1 MRSGLVTLAWGVQA
15 FATFALALWMKERSF
30 RLAALG
36 LLLLCVLKIVVRDVW
51 GLAASDRYLTFIGLG
66 SALLAVSYLYTR
78 YRQVLRQYL

>member
-15 FATFALALWMKERSF
+15 FATFALALWIKERSY

-36 LLLLCVLKIVVRDVW
+36 LLLLCVLKIILRDVW
-51 GLAASDRYLTFIGLG
+51 GLAPSDRYLTFIGLG